1 MGVNLLSFVLVQGD
15 EAVQNVIA
23 SQGIILSALVIRE
36 VVLHWADGQLLL
48 EAIDLVKE
56 QDDGSLYKPSRI
68 ADGIK
73 QGEGLL
79 HTVDGLVLE
88 QKLVILRY
96 GNQEEDSGDILE
108 AVNPLLSLG
117 SLSTDIEHTVC
128 KVSNDE
134 GSFGDTGGLNTRPK
148 DILVIW
154 HVVGLR
160 NAVNVVKVAGREN
173 ISGVP
178 KD

>member
-1 MGVNLLSFVLVQGD
+1 MIISTFVSSAISIFFLDKRTINSCHDETNLRRICSAGEMGVNLLSFVLVQGD

-23 SQGIILSALVIRE
+23 SQGIVLSALVIRE

-88 QKLVILRY
+88 
-96 GNQEEDSGDILE
+96 
-108 AVNPLLSLG
+108 
-117 SLSTDIEHTVC
+117 
-128 KVSNDE
+128 
-134 GSFGDTGGLNTRPK
+134 
-148 DILVIW
+148 
-154 HVVGLR
+154 
-160 NAVNVVKVAGREN
+160 
-173 ISGVP
+173 
-178 KD
+178 